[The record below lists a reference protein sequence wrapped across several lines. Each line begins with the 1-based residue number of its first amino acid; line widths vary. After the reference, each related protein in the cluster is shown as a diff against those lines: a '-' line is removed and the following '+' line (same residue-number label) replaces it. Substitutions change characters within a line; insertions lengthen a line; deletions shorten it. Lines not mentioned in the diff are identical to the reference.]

1 MKLTYHNKEIKLIE
15 CKTFYT
21 RLKGFMGKTNINHA
35 LYFNHCNSIH
45 TFFMKEN
52 IDVILCDKNNK
63 ILYIYN
69 NLPPK
74 HIILPKKNVTKV
86 FELPVNYFNFK
97 INEIINIKEP

>member
-1 MKLTYHNKEIKLIE
+1 MKLIYHKKEIELIE

-21 RLKGFMGKTNINHA
+21 RLKGFMGKTNINYA

-52 IDVILCDKNNK
+52 IDVILCNKNNK
-63 ILYIYN
+63 ILYIYK
-69 NLPPK
+69 NLSPN
-74 HIILPKKNVTKV
+74 HIIFPKKNVTKL